1 MTKLL
6 PSFIRL
12 VIAASLMSLPHA
24 YARATTNYHC
34 TIITSFTPASA
45 SIYLDQFQQLQQQ
58 LNRDKIRVLH
68 LTHWQDKLDARTVR
82 QLRQRWQL
90 SYRNS
95 NAVLLDA
102 QQQLVHRYEQGFD
115 LVDAL
120 MRCPLRQ

>member
-1 MTKLL
+1 MNW
-6 PSFIRL
+6 
-12 VIAASLMSLPHA
+12 H
-24 YARATTNYHC
+24 N
-34 TIITSFTPASA
+34 
-45 SIYLDQFQQLQQQ
+45 
-58 LNRDKIRVLH
+58 
-68 LTHWQDKLDARTVR
+68 KLDARSVR